1 MDTRSLMAASSISR
15 HWSNVQYPLAFVVAV
30 AYRYPPHIPTKDE
43 PPLPITHLNLF
54 SDNLLDRL
62 SKFEYLSLKSF

>member
-1 MDTRSLMAASSISR
+1 MAASSISR

-54 SDNLLDRL
+54 SDNLLD
-62 SKFEYLSLKSF
+62 